1 MPPAESDFQQLLN
14 VSVSLGVQLLQC
26 EAEIYRVEESLNRL
40 LSAYGCATFSVFA
53 IPSFLIVTVK
63 DEAGCPL
70 TQSARILQRD
80 INLSQI
86 DRLNHLCRRI
96 CRNTPPLSSVSCE
109 LKALERLRR
118 YPPALC
124 VITTGLIGLAFT
136 LFFGGGLTDG
146 ICGALCGLVIGL
158 STRVFSAFP
167 VNLYFSHQYG
177 FRPFRPDRPV
187 IRTIRPGPACGH
199 HHHWCADESGARGGV
214 TNSMRDAIGGD
225 LIAGL
230 LRLAQALITALAIA
244 LGVGLA
250 IAVLP

>member
-167 VNLYFSHQYG
+167 VNLYFSISMASALSALTALLSVRFGLGQHA
-177 FRPFRPDRPV
+177 D
-187 IRTIRPGPACGH
+187 IITIGALMNLVPGVAI
-199 HHHWCADESGARGGV
+199 